1 LGLKLVEKW
10 VFVFQAVVK
19 VKSAEVIGIYS
30 FRAFMINLCWFS
42 MVKIPVG
49 SLKALDILWNV
60 VINWPTA

>member
-1 LGLKLVEKW
+1 MEKW
-10 VFVFQAVVK
+10 AFVFQPVAK
-19 VKSAEVIGIYS
+19 VKTAEVIGIYS